1 MSLKDTLRQKLT
13 PELFTQVTDALGDD
27 FNFDIVPRSR
37 LNKVIGQRDTLKEQL
52 EAAIKGTQP
61 GGNGGNNGDDDDD
74 DGFEMPLGSKGQ
86 PKRKKGAQEVT
97 EEDIQRRIE
106 EATKNAQNE
115 VRIQYAGLDAL
126 RNANAVDPDLVFT
139 LIDKSKLKFDD
150 SGKLTGLDE
159 QITALKTS
167 RPNLFPD
174 SGNAGGRQQTP
185 GGTGKKGGSDKFETV
200 KSKEDFLKLSTAD
213 QIKFKEAYPD
223 VFKSYLNQ

>member
-13 PELFTQVTDALGDD
+13 PELFMQVTDALGDD
-27 FNFDIVPRSR
+27 FNFDVVPRSR

-52 EAAIKGTQP
+52 ETALKGTQTK
-61 GGNGGNNGDDDDD
+61 GGSEDDDDD
-74 DGFEMPLGSKGQ
+74 DDFQMPDTTKG
-86 PKRKKGAQEVT
+86 KGKHKSSGATLT
-97 EEDIQRRIE
+97 EEEIQQRIN
-106 EATKNAQNE
+106 EATKQAQNE

-150 SGKLTGLDE
+150 SGKLTGIDE

-167 RPNLFPD
+167 KPNLFPD
-174 SGNAGGRQQTP
+174 GGNKGGRKGTP
-185 GGTGKKGGSDKFETV
+185 GGTGKDGGSEKFETV

-213 QIKFKEAYPD
+213 QLKFKEAHPD
-223 VFKSYLNQ
+223 VFKSYLAQ

>member
-27 FNFDIVPRSR
+27 FNFDVVPRSR

-52 EAAIKGTQP
+52 ETALKGTQTK
-61 GGNGGNNGDDDDD
+61 GGSEDDDDD
-74 DGFEMPLGSKGQ
+74 DDFQMPNTTNGKGKQ
-86 PKRKKGAQEVT
+86 KSSGTTLT
-97 EEDIQRRIE
+97 EEEIQQRIND
-106 EATKNAQNE
+106 ATQKAQNE

-150 SGKLTGLDE
+150 SGKLTGIDE

-167 RPNLFPD
+167 KPNLFPD
-174 SGNAGGRQQTP
+174 SSNKGGRNDTP
-185 GGTGKKGGSDKFETV
+185 GGTGKDGGSEKFETV

-213 QIKFKEAYPD
+213 QLKFKEAHPD
-223 VFKSYLNQ
+223 VFKSYLAQ

>member
-27 FNFDIVPRSR
+27 FNFDVVPRSR

-52 EAAIKGTQP
+52 ESALKGTQTK
-61 GGNGGNNGDDDDD
+61 GGSEDDDDD
-74 DGFEMPLGSKGQ
+74 DDFQMPDTTKG
-86 PKRKKGAQEVT
+86 KGKKQSSGTTLT
-97 EEDIQRRIE
+97 EEEIQQRIN
-106 EATKNAQNE
+106 EATKQAQNE

-150 SGKLTGLDE
+150 SGKLTGIDE

-167 RPNLFPD
+167 KPNLFPD
-174 SGNAGGRQQTP
+174 GNNKGGRNNTP
-185 GGTGKKGGSDKFETV
+185 GGTGKDGGSEKFETV

-213 QIKFKEAYPD
+213 QLKFKEAHPD
-223 VFKSYLNQ
+223 VFKSYLAQ

>member
-27 FNFDIVPRSR
+27 FNFDVVPRSR

-52 EAAIKGTQP
+52 ESALKGTQTQ
-61 GGNGGNNGDDDDD
+61 GGSKDDDDD
-74 DGFEMPLGSKGQ
+74 DDFQMPDTTKG
-86 PKRKKGAQEVT
+86 KGKGKKKSSETTLT
-97 EEDIQRRIE
+97 EEEIQQRIN
-106 EATKNAQNE
+106 EATQQAQNE

-150 SGKLTGLDE
+150 SGKLTGIDE

-167 RPNLFPD
+167 KPNLFPD
-174 SGNAGGRQQTP
+174 SSNKGGRNNTP
-185 GGTGKKGGSDKFETV
+185 GGTGKDGGSEKFETV

-213 QIKFKEAYPD
+213 QLKFKEAHPD
-223 VFKSYLNQ
+223 VFKSYLAQ

>member
-27 FNFDIVPRSR
+27 FNFDVVPRSR

-52 EAAIKGTQP
+52 ESALKGTQTK
-61 GGNGGNNGDDDDD
+61 GGSEDDDDD
-74 DGFEMPLGSKGQ
+74 DDFQMPDTTKG
-86 PKRKKGAQEVT
+86 KGKKQSSGTTLT
-97 EEDIQRRIE
+97 EEEIQQRIN
-106 EATKNAQNE
+106 EATQKAQNE

-150 SGKLTGLDE
+150 SGKLTGIDE

-167 RPNLFPD
+167 KPNLFPD
-174 SGNAGGRQQTP
+174 GGNKGGRNNTP
-185 GGTGKKGGSDKFETV
+185 GGTGKDGGSEKFETV

-213 QIKFKEAYPD
+213 QLKFKEAHPD
-223 VFKSYLNQ
+223 VFKSYLAQ

>member
-27 FNFDIVPRSR
+27 FNFDVVPRSR

-52 EAAIKGTQP
+52 ETALKGTQTK
-61 GGNGGNNGDDDDD
+61 GGSDDDDD
-74 DGFEMPLGSKGQ
+74 DDDFQMPDTTKG
-86 PKRKKGAQEVT
+86 KGKKQSSGTTLT
-97 EEDIQRRIE
+97 EEEIQQRIN
-106 EATKNAQNE
+106 EATKQAQNE

-150 SGKLTGLDE
+150 SGKLTGIDE

-167 RPNLFPD
+167 KPNLFPD
-174 SGNAGGRQQTP
+174 GGNKGGRKDTP
-185 GGTGKKGGSDKFETV
+185 GGTGKDGGSEKFETV

-213 QIKFKEAYPD
+213 QLKFKEAHPD
-223 VFKSYLNQ
+223 VFKSYLAQ

>member
-27 FNFDIVPRSR
+27 FNFDVVPRSR

-52 EAAIKGTQP
+52 ESALKGTQTK
-61 GGNGGNNGDDDDD
+61 GGSEDDDDD
-74 DGFEMPLGSKGQ
+74 DDDFQMPDTTKG
-86 PKRKKGAQEVT
+86 KGKKQSSGTTLT
-97 EEDIQRRIE
+97 EEEIQQRIN
-106 EATKNAQNE
+106 EATQKAQNE

-150 SGKLTGLDE
+150 SGKLTGIDE

-167 RPNLFPD
+167 KPNLFPD
-174 SGNAGGRQQTP
+174 GGNKGGRNNTP
-185 GGTGKKGGSDKFETV
+185 GGTGKDGGSEKFETV

-213 QIKFKEAYPD
+213 QLKFKEAHPD
-223 VFKSYLNQ
+223 VFKSYLAQ

>member
-27 FNFDIVPRSR
+27 FNFDVVPRSR

-52 EAAIKGTQP
+52 ETALKGTQTK
-61 GGNGGNNGDDDDD
+61 GGSEDDDDD
-74 DGFEMPLGSKGQ
+74 DDFKMPDTTKG
-86 PKRKKGAQEVT
+86 KGKKQSSGTTLT
-97 EEDIQRRIE
+97 EEEIQQRIN
-106 EATKNAQNE
+106 EATKQAQNE

-150 SGKLTGLDE
+150 SGKLTGIDE

-167 RPNLFPD
+167 KPNLFPD
-174 SGNAGGRQQTP
+174 GGNKGGRKDTP
-185 GGTGKKGGSDKFETV
+185 GGTGKDGGSEKFETV

-213 QIKFKEAYPD
+213 QLKFKEAHPD
-223 VFKSYLNQ
+223 VFKSYLAQ

>member
-27 FNFDIVPRSR
+27 FNFDVVPRSR

-52 EAAIKGTQP
+52 ESALKGTQTK
-61 GGNGGNNGDDDDD
+61 GGSEDDDDD
-74 DGFEMPLGSKGQ
+74 DDFQMPDTAKGKGKGKKQSSGSTL
-86 PKRKKGAQEVT
+86 T
-97 EEDIQRRIE
+97 EEEIQQRIN
-106 EATKNAQNE
+106 EATQQAQNE

-150 SGKLTGLDE
+150 SGKLTGIDE

-167 RPNLFPD
+167 KPNLFPEG
-174 SGNAGGRQQTP
+174 GNKGGRKDTP
-185 GGTGKKGGSDKFETV
+185 GGTGKDGGSEKFETV

-213 QIKFKEAYPD
+213 QLKFKEAHPD
-223 VFKSYLNQ
+223 VFKSYLAQ

>member
-27 FNFDIVPRSR
+27 FNFDVVPRSR

-52 EAAIKGTQP
+52 ETALKGTQTK
-61 GGNGGNNGDDDDD
+61 GGSEDDDDD
-74 DGFEMPLGSKGQ
+74 DDFQMPDTTKG
-86 PKRKKGAQEVT
+86 KGKKQSSGTTLT
-97 EEDIQRRIE
+97 EEEIQQRIN
-106 EATKNAQNE
+106 EATKQAQNE

-150 SGKLTGLDE
+150 SGKLTGIDE

-167 RPNLFPD
+167 KPNLFPEG
-174 SGNAGGRQQTP
+174 SNKGGRKDTP
-185 GGTGKKGGSDKFETV
+185 GGTGKDGGSEKFETV

-213 QIKFKEAYPD
+213 QLKFKEAHPD
-223 VFKSYLNQ
+223 VFKSYLAQ

>member
-27 FNFDIVPRSR
+27 FNFDVVPRSR

-52 EAAIKGTQP
+52 ESALKGTQTK
-61 GGNGGNNGDDDDD
+61 GGSEDDDDD
-74 DGFEMPLGSKGQ
+74 DDFQMPDTTKG
-86 PKRKKGAQEVT
+86 KGKGKKQSSETTLT
-97 EEDIQRRIE
+97 EEEIQRRIN
-106 EATKNAQNE
+106 EATQQAQNE

-150 SGKLTGLDE
+150 SGKLTGIDE

-167 RPNLFPD
+167 KPNLFPD
-174 SGNAGGRQQTP
+174 SSNKGGRNNTP
-185 GGTGKKGGSDKFETV
+185 GGTGKDGGSEKFETV

-213 QIKFKEAYPD
+213 QLKFKEAHPD
-223 VFKSYLNQ
+223 VFKSYLAQ

>member
-27 FNFDIVPRSR
+27 FNFDVVPRSR

-52 EAAIKGTQP
+52 ESALKGTQTK
-61 GGNGGNNGDDDDD
+61 GGSEDDDDD
-74 DGFEMPLGSKGQ
+74 DDFQMPDTTKG
-86 PKRKKGAQEVT
+86 KGKGKKQSSGTTLT
-97 EEDIQRRIE
+97 EEEIQQRIND
-106 EATKNAQNE
+106 ATKQAQNE

-150 SGKLTGLDE
+150 SGKLTGIDE

-167 RPNLFPD
+167 KPNLFPEG
-174 SGNAGGRQQTP
+174 SNKGGRKDTP
-185 GGTGKKGGSDKFETV
+185 GGTGKDGGSEKFETV

-213 QIKFKEAYPD
+213 QLKFKEAHPD
-223 VFKSYLNQ
+223 VFKSYLAQ

>member
-27 FNFDIVPRSR
+27 FNFDVVPRSR

-52 EAAIKGTQP
+52 ETALKGTQTK
-61 GGNGGNNGDDDDD
+61 GGSEDDDDD
-74 DGFEMPLGSKGQ
+74 DDFQMPDTTKG
-86 PKRKKGAQEVT
+86 KGKKQSSGTTLT
-97 EEDIQRRIE
+97 EEEIQQRIND
-106 EATKNAQNE
+106 ATQKAQNE

-150 SGKLTGLDE
+150 SGKLTGIDE
-159 QITALKTS
+159 QITALKAS
-167 RPNLFPD
+167 KPNLFPD
-174 SGNAGGRQQTP
+174 GGNKGGRNNTP
-185 GGTGKKGGSDKFETV
+185 GGTGKDGGSEKFETV

-213 QIKFKEAYPD
+213 QLKFKEAHPD
-223 VFKSYLNQ
+223 VFKSYLAQ

>member
-27 FNFDIVPRSR
+27 FNFDVVPRSR

-52 EAAIKGTQP
+52 ETALKGTQTK
-61 GGNGGNNGDDDDD
+61 GGSEGDDDDD
-74 DGFEMPLGSKGQ
+74 DFQMPDTTKGNG
-86 PKRKKGAQEVT
+86 KGKKQSSGTTLT
-97 EEDIQRRIE
+97 EEEIQRRIN
-106 EATKNAQNE
+106 EATQKAKNE

-150 SGKLTGLDE
+150 SGKLTGIDE

-167 RPNLFPD
+167 KPNLFPD
-174 SGNAGGRQQTP
+174 GGNKGGRNNTP
-185 GGTGKKGGSDKFETV
+185 GGTGKDGGSEKFETV

-213 QIKFKEAYPD
+213 QLKFKEAHPD
-223 VFKSYLNQ
+223 VFKSYLAQ

>member
-27 FNFDIVPRSR
+27 FNFDVVPRSR

-52 EAAIKGTQP
+52 ESALKGTQTK
-61 GGNGGNNGDDDDD
+61 GGSEDDDDD
-74 DGFEMPLGSKGQ
+74 DDFQMPDTTKG
-86 PKRKKGAQEVT
+86 KGKKQSSGTTLT
-97 EEDIQRRIE
+97 EEEIQQRIN
-106 EATKNAQNE
+106 EATKQAQNE

-150 SGKLTGLDE
+150 SGKLTGIDE

-167 RPNLFPD
+167 KPNLFPD
-174 SGNAGGRQQTP
+174 GGNKGGRKDTP
-185 GGTGKKGGSDKFETV
+185 GGTGKDGGSEKFETV

-213 QIKFKEAYPD
+213 QLKFKEAHPD
-223 VFKSYLNQ
+223 VFKSYLAQ

>member
-27 FNFDIVPRSR
+27 FNFDVVPRSR

-52 EAAIKGTQP
+52 ETALKGTQTK
-61 GGNGGNNGDDDDD
+61 GGSEDDDDD
-74 DGFEMPLGSKGQ
+74 DDFQMPDTTKG
-86 PKRKKGAQEVT
+86 KGKKQSSGTTLT
-97 EEDIQRRIE
+97 EEEIQRRIN
-106 EATKNAQNE
+106 EATQQAQNE

-150 SGKLTGLDE
+150 SGKLTGIDE

-167 RPNLFPD
+167 KPNLFPD
-174 SGNAGGRQQTP
+174 SSNKGGRNNTP
-185 GGTGKKGGSDKFETV
+185 GGTGKDGGSEKFETV

-213 QIKFKEAYPD
+213 QLKFKEAHPD
-223 VFKSYLNQ
+223 VFKSYLAQ

>member
-27 FNFDIVPRSR
+27 FNFDVVPRSR

-52 EAAIKGTQP
+52 ETALKGTQTK
-61 GGNGGNNGDDDDD
+61 GGSEDDDDD
-74 DGFEMPLGSKGQ
+74 DDDFQMPDTTKG
-86 PKRKKGAQEVT
+86 KGKKQSSGTTLT
-97 EEDIQRRIE
+97 EEEIQQRIND
-106 EATKNAQNE
+106 ATQKAQNE

-150 SGKLTGLDE
+150 SGKLTGIDE

-167 RPNLFPD
+167 KPNLFPD
-174 SGNAGGRQQTP
+174 SSNKGGRNNTP
-185 GGTGKKGGSDKFETV
+185 GGTGKDGGSEKFETV

-213 QIKFKEAYPD
+213 QLKFKEAHPD
-223 VFKSYLNQ
+223 VFKSYLAQ

>member
-27 FNFDIVPRSR
+27 FNFDVVPRSR

-52 EAAIKGTQP
+52 ESALKGTQTK
-61 GGNGGNNGDDDDD
+61 GGSEDDDDD
-74 DGFEMPLGSKGQ
+74 DDFQMPDTTKG
-86 PKRKKGAQEVT
+86 KGKGKKQSSGTTLT
-97 EEDIQRRIE
+97 EEEIQRRIN
-106 EATKNAQNE
+106 EATQQAQNE

-150 SGKLTGLDE
+150 SGKLTGIDE

-167 RPNLFPD
+167 KPSLFPD
-174 SGNAGGRQQTP
+174 SSNKGGRNNTP
-185 GGTGKKGGSDKFETV
+185 GGTGKDGGSEKFETV

-213 QIKFKEAYPD
+213 QLKFKEAHPD
-223 VFKSYLNQ
+223 VFKSYLAQ

>member
-27 FNFDIVPRSR
+27 FNFDVVPRSR

-52 EAAIKGTQP
+52 ETALKGTQTK
-61 GGNGGNNGDDDDD
+61 GGSEDDDDD
-74 DGFEMPLGSKGQ
+74 DDFQMPNTTKG
-86 PKRKKGAQEVT
+86 KGKKQSSETTLT
-97 EEDIQRRIE
+97 EEEIQQRIN
-106 EATKNAQNE
+106 EATKQAQNE

-150 SGKLTGLDE
+150 SGKLTGIDE

-167 RPNLFPD
+167 KPNLFPD
-174 SGNAGGRQQTP
+174 GGNKGGRNNTP
-185 GGTGKKGGSDKFETV
+185 GGTGKDGGSEKFETV

-213 QIKFKEAYPD
+213 QLKFKEAHPD
-223 VFKSYLNQ
+223 VFKSYLAQ

>member
-27 FNFDIVPRSR
+27 FNFDVVPRSR

-52 EAAIKGTQP
+52 ESALKGTQTK
-61 GGNGGNNGDDDDD
+61 GGSEDDDDD
-74 DGFEMPLGSKGQ
+74 DDFQMPDTTNGKGKGKKQSSGSTL
-86 PKRKKGAQEVT
+86 T
-97 EEDIQRRIE
+97 EEEIQQRIND
-106 EATKNAQNE
+106 ATQKAQNE

-150 SGKLTGLDE
+150 SGKLTGIDE

-167 RPNLFPD
+167 KPNLFPD
-174 SGNAGGRQQTP
+174 GGNKGGRNNTP
-185 GGTGKKGGSDKFETV
+185 GGTGKDGGSEKFETV

-213 QIKFKEAYPD
+213 QLKFKEAHPD
-223 VFKSYLNQ
+223 VFKSYLAQ